1 MERLERLLSGG
12 GAMKQRFD
20 HIDIAKGI
28 GILMVIVGHCGSLPS
43 ILSRFIFS
51 VHMPLF
57 FILSG
62 YFYVPRP
69 EIGERLF
76 IKKNAKNL
84 LLPYAMTCVFVIA
97 LRVLRTILAQGDI
110 FYTFKL
116 WLFASLYG
124 SGTIVPD
131 FFQAHNIPMRIIG
144 AIWFLLA
151 LFFGRIFLMHIIKSK
166 FHPFFLAV
174 IISYIGYATTDWFWL
189 PFSFQAGLNCVIFL
203 YIGYYIKSKDLFAGE
218 AISLP
223 LKLLM
228 AATWLICICF
238 GGALYM
244 VRNYYGNG
252 LLDIIGA
259 VCGTFSIVYFS
270 KWIER
275 YFVPLRR
282 FLSGIGRI
290 SLGIMCA
297 HLITIDCWPQ
307 DKIALYLQSLLPFP
321 IWIINVLCIVSIS
334 FIITGVLYVLPW
346 VNRIF
351 FPGAKI
357 LTVYSQFF
365 DRIRR
370 VKGK

>member
-1 MERLERLLSGG
+1 
-12 GAMKQRFD
+12 MKQRFD

-131 FFQAHNIPMRIIG
+131 FSSTQYTHADYRRYMVPSRFVFRPY
-144 AIWFLLA
+144 
-151 LFFGRIFLMHIIKSK
+151 FFNAYHKIQVPS
-166 FHPFFLAV
+166 FFPCR
-174 IISYIGYATTDWFWL
+174 Y
-189 PFSFQAGLNCVIFL
+189 NFL
-203 YIGYYIKSKDLFAGE
+203 Y
-218 AISLP
+218 
-223 LKLLM
+223 
-228 AATWLICICF
+228 W
-238 GGALYM
+238 
-244 VRNYYGNG
+244 
-252 LLDIIGA
+252 
-259 VCGTFSIVYFS
+259 VCN
-270 KWIER
+270 
-275 YFVPLRR
+275 
-282 FLSGIGRI
+282 
-290 SLGIMCA
+290 
-297 HLITIDCWPQ
+297 D
-307 DKIALYLQSLLPFP
+307 
-321 IWIINVLCIVSIS
+321 
-334 FIITGVLYVLPW
+334 
-346 VNRIF
+346 
-351 FPGAKI
+351 
-357 LTVYSQFF
+357 
-365 DRIRR
+365 
-370 VKGK
+370 